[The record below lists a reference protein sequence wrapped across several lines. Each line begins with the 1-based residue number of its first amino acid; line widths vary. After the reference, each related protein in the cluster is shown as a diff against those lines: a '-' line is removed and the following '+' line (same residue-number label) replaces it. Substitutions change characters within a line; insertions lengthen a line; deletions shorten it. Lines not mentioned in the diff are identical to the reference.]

1 MRPPFRWTRFRGGQS
16 NPTYLV
22 EDSHGAR
29 RVLRRKPYGT
39 LLPSAHAIEREYR
52 VMAALAGTGVPVPAM
67 AHLCE
72 DPDVIGA
79 AFYVMAYVEGEG
91 HTHLALPA
99 RTPAFRR
106 AVAETLVDT
115 LAAIHGVDV
124 AAAGLA
130 AFGRPGG
137 YLMRQT
143 ARWSAQYRASETAA
157 IPAMERLIE
166 ALPAALG
173 AVPDETCLVHG
184 DYRLDNLRFA
194 AGEARAVAVLDWELS
209 TLGHPLG
216 DLAYLLMTW
225 VFPADLRYGLADED
239 LDALGLPGMEALA
252 ARYADRTGRAVGN
265 LDLLLAYSVF
275 RMAAILQ
282 GVHARGLEGNAADP
296 AAVAMGA
303 DVPRLAVIAER
314 LFVRAGG

>member
-1 MRPPFRWTRFRGGQS
+1 MTATGSEGAGGRVGGPEKPGEINHETPVSGEALDLPLDRLEPYLADRLTEMRPPFRWTRFRGGQS

-194 AGEARAVAVLDWELS
+194 AG
-209 TLGHPLG
+209 
-216 DLAYLLMTW
+216 
-225 VFPADLRYGLADED
+225 
-239 LDALGLPGMEALA
+239 
-252 ARYADRTGRAVGN
+252 
-265 LDLLLAYSVF
+265 
-275 RMAAILQ
+275 
-282 GVHARGLEGNAADP
+282 
-296 AAVAMGA
+296 
-303 DVPRLAVIAER
+303 
-314 LFVRAGG
+314 